1 MTILIAAP
9 QAASPALT
17 ILVAATAAL
26 SATSGLGVV
35 LSRRPLYAALSL
47 VVNMLSLAI
56 LFVVLSAQFLAA
68 AQIIVYAGAVM
79 VLFVF
84 VITLLNPLREDSP
97 VREPVQVGIA
107 VFLSAAF
114 MALAAVMF
122 LGTSKPGVFPEVDI
136 VAGATPFG
144 SIQDVGTQLFNVFAF
159 PFEVTSLVL
168 VVAAVG
174 AVYLSRGK

>member
-1 MTILIAAP
+1 M
-9 QAASPALT
+9 LT
-17 ILVAATAAL
+17 ILVAAVAAL

-47 VVNMLSLAI
+47 VVNMLSLAM
-56 LFVVLSAQFLAA
+56 LFVILSGQFLAA

-97 VREPVQVGIA
+97 VREPVQVGVA
-107 VFLSAAF
+107 VFLAAAF
-114 MALAAVMF
+114 LALAAVMF
-122 LGTSKPGVFPEVDI
+122 LGTSRPGVFPAQDT
-136 VAGATPFG
+136 AFDGSALG
-144 SIQDVGTQLFNVFAF
+144 SIQAVGIQLFNSFAF